1 MENTTN
7 TILYD
12 TFTYAFYCTCTCT
25 CTCTCKHEYIIS
37 NLNRLLLR

>member
-25 CTCTCKHEYIIS
+25 CTCKHEYIIS